1 MRNILIILFVGSFFT
16 SIAQKKYGSDYITDD
31 SVLSEYISFLNDSK
45 SKGLDFKIKSPKG
58 FINTFADSPNIIRL
72 WRKKNAIENDDPWIY
87 ILILNEKTYENKI
100 DFEKE
105 FIDEGGIFM
114 FANEIPNSS
123 NISYFSADKNPGVI
137 FDFYNSN
144 GDKLT
149 MINLWLSN
157 HIVQFFFAERGSDN
171 YNDYRNT
178 FISFAK
184 SIKFL

>member
-87 ILILNEKTYENKI
+87 ILILNEKTK
-100 DFEKE
+100 
-105 FIDEGGIFM
+105 
-114 FANEIPNSS
+114 
-123 NISYFSADKNPGVI
+123 
-137 FDFYNSN
+137 
-144 GDKLT
+144 
-149 MINLWLSN
+149 
-157 HIVQFFFAERGSDN
+157 
-171 YNDYRNT
+171 
-178 FISFAK
+178 
-184 SIKFL
+184 